1 LATIV
6 DRSITDIYLV
16 LGCQACRRSNKLEFK
31 VFIEALSAD
40 FFAFDDPVWSIGHA
54 YAALPSDEK

>member
-16 LGCQACRRSNKLEFK
+16 LSYQACRRSNKLEFQ
-31 VFIEALSAD
+31 VFIEALSAG
-40 FFAFDDPVWSIGHA
+40 FFAFDDLPWSIGHA
-54 YAALPSDEK
+54 

>member
-1 LATIV
+1 
-6 DRSITDIYLV
+6 V
-16 LGCQACRRSNKLEFK
+16 LSCQACRRSNKLEFK

-40 FFAFDDPVWSIGHA
+40 FFAFDDLLWGIGHA